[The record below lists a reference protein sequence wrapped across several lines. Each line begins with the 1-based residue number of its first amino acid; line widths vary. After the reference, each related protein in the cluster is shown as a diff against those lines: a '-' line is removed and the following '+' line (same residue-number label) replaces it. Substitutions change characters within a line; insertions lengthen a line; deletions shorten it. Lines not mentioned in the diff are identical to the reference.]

1 MIQVIVGET
10 MAHRARM
17 TEMEIV
23 KSNLGIT
30 YSSLILFQHGSA
42 DKYHYRAEGKKWQDE
57 TEEGR

>member
-1 MIQVIVGET
+1 

-30 YSSLILFQHGSA
+30 YSSLILFQHGGA
-42 DKYHYRAEGKKWQDE
+42 GKYQYRAEGKKRQGSLKVRKED
-57 TEEGR
+57 TQNA